1 MNFDRNVSC
10 FIAVYALMDND
21 FFNQAIKGSCV
32 QFRDVGVFLNGFYH
46 WRASYASRI
55 SSASFFR
62 PSSTLL
68 STRLFL
74 LRLFHQQIEV
84 RFADTS
90 GNHVLIQPQ
99 NHLFQNV
106 NAFLVFGKGAFQ
118 RFPLA
123 FCSAS
128 QVSDS
133 FPATAS
139 PSIRAA
145 LAHSRILFSTSRYR
159 VSYSTRCWEQC
170 CFP

>member
-32 QFRDVGVFLNGFYH
+32 QFRDVGVFLNGFYPLAGVI
-46 WRASYASRI
+46 RKPDFI
-55 SSASFFR
+55 GQ
-62 PSSTLL
+62 LL
-68 STRLFL
+68 PAFLNPRLQLGLFL

-84 RFADTS
+84 CFADTS

-106 NAFLVFGKGAFQ
+106 NAFLVFGKGTLQ

-123 FCSAS
+123 F
-128 QVSDS
+128 
-133 FPATAS
+133 
-139 PSIRAA
+139 
-145 LAHSRILFSTSRYR
+145 LLGFSL
-159 VSYSTRCWEQC
+159 V
-170 CFP
+170 